1 MITEQSKL
9 KEWIKHPRFYLL
21 IGIVVF
27 LMISVF
33 VNALLNN
40 KAREPLDDT
49 DIRTIRYQVDGQYP
63 PFSYVHDNDLVG
75 FDFYLTNILFPSNQY
90 ILEYSTDDWEKVYQR
105 VTNDEID
112 IAGIIAV
119 TEERKNDVLYSNTL
133 FKSYVSVYTKNDFS
147 ISSLDELRTLRVG
160 VGKGYYTE
168 AILRDELKIDY
179 IAYSDVYQAL
189 LDLEAGKLDAI
200 FENNQLI
207 KTLMI
212 KNNLSGKI
220 IERISQLYPR
230 DHAYAISKEQ
240 AELIPFI
247 NTRVDELKKSGVF
260 EEIYLNYFYEHSDSY
275 ISQRNQETFWWVAFI
290 AFTLILLFFGMENI
304 IHKLKQRLQQNINQ
318 LELSNL
324 ELADRYAEIRNLAY
338 TNTVTGL
345 PNRNQLRH
353 DLTLITNNPQSKAV
367 LIMVD
372 LERFNEVNDA
382 FGHRIGDSVL
392 KEITRRFIAIVPPE
406 GKVYNL
412 NSQQFIFVGQPLD
425 REIFKIKSAE
435 ILSSIHQPIL
445 VEDNLIQ
452 LNASMG
458 IVFYPEHGHSFD
470 ELIRSVDIAMV
481 DCKKHHKGGYTIYDQ
496 EMGKQ
501 FLNRLDLHRQMRS
514 ALDQNEFELYY
525 QAVVQTTNK
534 TITGFEALIRHNHP
548 QLGIQAPSAFID
560 ALEESRLII
569 PVGYW
574 IIQEA
579 CSFINQLN
587 NQYHSNYTVSINI
600 SSIQLRQD
608 DFVQQVQELL
618 TECVCDAKQLIF
630 EITESVTLDSMQ
642 SSISKLQELRR
653 LGIRIAID
661 DFGTG
666 YSSLSYIKDLPLD
679 IIKIDKSFV
688 QALHQT
694 EKNQVLATT
703 IINIGHALGLKLI
716 AEGVETEDQLQFLVE
731 LGCDAFQGYLFS
743 KPIPEATIKNL
754 IESKQASM

>member
-1 MITEQSKL
+1 MNS
-9 KEWIKHPRFYLL
+9 R
-21 IGIVVF
+21 
-27 LMISVF
+27 
-33 VNALLNN
+33 LNN
-40 KAREPLDDT
+40 KAREEFDNT
-49 DIRTIRYQVDGQYP
+49 SIRTILYQVDDQYP
-63 PFSYVHDNDLVG
+63 PFSYVHENDLVG

-105 VTNDEID
+105 VTNNEID

-119 TEERKNDVLYSNTL
+119 TEERKKDVLYSNTL
-133 FKSYVSVYTKNDFS
+133 FKSYVSVYTQSEHS
-147 ISSLDELRTLRVG
+147 ISSLEELGSLRVG

-179 IAYSDVYQAL
+179 ISYPDVYQAL
-189 LDLEAGKLDAI
+189 LDLEEGKLDVI

-207 KTLMI
+207 KTLII

-220 IERISQLYPR
+220 VERISQLYPR
-230 DHAYAISKEQ
+230 DHAYAISKSRP
-240 AELIPFI
+240 ELVAFI
-247 NTRVDELKKSGVF
+247 NTRIDDLQKSGVF
-260 EEIYLNYFYEHSDSY
+260 EEIYLNYFYEHSDTY
-275 ISQRNQETFWWVAFI
+275 VKLRNQETFLWVAFI
-290 AFTLILLFFGMENI
+290 ALALILLFFGMENI
-304 IHKLKQRLQQNINQ
+304 IRKLKHRLQQNINE
-318 LELSNL
+318 LELNNQ
-324 ELADRYAEIRNLAY
+324 ELADRYTEIRNLAY

-353 DLTLITNNPQSKAV
+353 DLTLITSGSQSKAV

-382 FGHRIGDSVL
+382 FGHRIGDLVL
-392 KEITRRFIAIVPPE
+392 KEITKRFIAIVPPE

-412 NSQQFIFVGQPLD
+412 NSQQFIFVGQPINRD
-425 REIFKIKSAE
+425 IFKIKAAE
-435 ILSSIHQPIL
+435 ILTSIHQPIS
-445 VEDNLIQ
+445 VENNLIQ

-470 ELIRSVDIAMV
+470 ELIRSVDIAMI
-481 DCKKHHKGGYTIYDQ
+481 DCKKHHKGEYTIYD
-496 EMGKQ
+496 ETMGKQ
-501 FLNRLDLHRQMRS
+501 FLDRLDLHRQMRT
-514 ALDQNEFELYY
+514 ALDQKEFELYY
-525 QAVVQTTNK
+525 QAVVQTTSK
-534 TITGFEALIRHNHP
+534 TITGFEALIRRNHP
-548 QLGIQAPSAFID
+548 QLGIQTPSAFID

-579 CSFINQLN
+579 CSFIRDLN
-587 NQYHSNYTVSINI
+587 NRCHSKYTVSINI

-608 DFVQQVQELL
+608 DFVQRVRKLL
-618 TECVCDAKQLIF
+618 DACACDARQLIF
-630 EITESVTLDSMQ
+630 EITESVTLDEMQ
-642 SSISKLQELRR
+642 GSIKKLQELRN
-653 LGIRIAID
+653 LGIQIAID

-679 IIKIDKSFV
+679 IIKIDQSFV
-688 QALHQT
+688 QAIHET

-703 IINIGHALGLKLI
+703 IISIGHALGLRLI
-716 AEGVETEDQLQFLVE
+716 AEGVETEDQLNFLIE

-743 KPIPEATIKNL
+743 KPLPVTALNDL